1 MKLGLGHESDKRAH
15 DETRYGNPGTM
26 TNHKTWT
33 RENAV
38 ALLVNPVPPVYHIV
52 IFLRRF
58 MIDYMCDGFSLA
70 DKWRP
75 GRN

>member
-1 MKLGLGHESDKRAH
+1 MKPDMEI
-15 DETRYGNPGTM
+15 PGTM
-26 TNHKTWT
+26 TNDKTWT

-38 ALLVNPVPPVYHIV
+38 TPVVFRVWVVNPIPPVYHIV

-58 MIDYMCDGFSLA
+58 MIDYMYDDGFSLA
-70 DKWRP
+70 DKRRP